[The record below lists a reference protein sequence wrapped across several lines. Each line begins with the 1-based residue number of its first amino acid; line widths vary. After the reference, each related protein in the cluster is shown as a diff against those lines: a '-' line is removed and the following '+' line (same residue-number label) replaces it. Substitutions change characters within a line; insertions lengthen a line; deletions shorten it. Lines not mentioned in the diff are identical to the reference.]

1 MQPCRERPRSLRI
14 QPCRWRPRN
23 SRIQLQPLR
32 GQPRPWIQPCCGRP
46 RCSWI
51 QPCHRRPRNPR
62 IAAQELGCPTKS
74 SRIPWA
80 AQEFED
86 PTLPQAAQNNPRARG
101 AGQQGPTRNKKTGQG
116 TSGVQRGWA
125 NKDQQPRNA
134 RTRNWACKRGEPT
147 RAHRRG
153 TQGLGTWN
161 AQDQQARNP
170 RSRKF
175 GRQKAAGHQGP
186 TTAEPQAKESRAGK
200 GSGPTFCAAGA
211 KDSADLRTDM
221 APLGPCMDRPAW
233 ILASSTPEGTD
244 PELWM
249 QANRS

>member
-1 MQPCRERPRSLRI
+1 MIVQPRAQESLGRPKS
-14 QPCRWRPRN
+14 
-23 SRIQLQPLR
+23 SRIQLCRKP
-32 GQPRPWIQPCCGRP
+32 
-46 RCSWI
+46 
-51 QPCHRRPRNPR
+51 PR
-62 IAAQELGCPTKS
+62 IILE
-74 SRIPWA
+74 
-80 AQEFED
+80 
-86 PTLPQAAQNNPRARG
+86 
-101 AGQQGPTRNKKTGQG
+101 QGER
-116 TSGVQRGWA
+116 A

-147 RAHRRG
+147 RTHRRG